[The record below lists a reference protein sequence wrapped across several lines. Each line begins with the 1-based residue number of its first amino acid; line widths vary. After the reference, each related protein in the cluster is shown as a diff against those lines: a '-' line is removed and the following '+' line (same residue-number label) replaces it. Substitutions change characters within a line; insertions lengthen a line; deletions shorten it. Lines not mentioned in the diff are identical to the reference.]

1 MPFGGRG
8 DFDQNATPLSVLR
21 LETEFGGREPETK
34 LQQPTNHARSHA
46 RTTYYLVCMYCI
58 VQSTIQIIRPVN
70 INKMGF
76 PFSSVLGGLGSL
88 TFLFIIIVGL
98 LFTLNHAPS
107 AFSNYL
113 PLSDNFL

>member
-8 DFDQNATPLSVLR
+8 DVDQNATPLSVLR

-34 LQQPTNHARSHA
+34 LQQPTNRARSHA
-46 RTTYYLVCMYCI
+46 PHTTLYVCI

-76 PFSSVLGGLGSL
+76 PFNSVLGGLGSL
-88 TFLFIIIVGL
+88 SFLFIIIVGL
-98 LFTLNHAPS
+98 LFTLDHAPS

-113 PLSDNFL
+113 PLSDNFF